1 MNHPRHFERLHRIR
15 FAECDPAGIVF
26 YPQYF
31 VLFNGLVEDWID
43 RLLPE
48 AGGFAGTIAVQR
60 CGLPVVRL
68 EAEFKAISRMGD
80 DVVLSLDVTRLGH
93 KSLTL
98 ALACCAP
105 AGQLRMRATQIIVT
119 TSLETHAAIAIPDYL
134 RRALGEAPPM
144 PPVGSVSN

>member
-1 MNHPRHFERLHRIR
+1 MSQPRHFQRPHRIR

-43 RLLPE
+43 HLLPE
-48 AGGFAGTIAVQR
+48 MGGFAGTIGEQR

-80 DVVLSLDVTRLGH
+80 DVVLSLDVTHLGH

-98 ALACCAP
+98 ALACCDR
-105 AGQLRMRATQIIVT
+105 AGQPRMQAVQTIVT
-119 TSLETHAAIAIPDYL
+119 TSLETHAAIAIPSYL
-134 RRALGEAPPM
+134 RQALEG
-144 PPVGSVSN
+144 